1 MQLAVKKHGKSAAHQ
16 ATVDVCSAVGAA
28 HQLCVEYARRLFITL
43 QRAYNTLHAHSRLGG
58 GHYLCWGASWGTVEW
73 LPAV

>member
-28 HQLCVEYARRLFITL
+28 HQLCVEYAHRVRLFMTL
-43 QRAYNTLHAHSRLGG
+43 QRAYNRSARPFEAG
-58 GHYLCWGASWGTVEW
+58 
-73 LPAV
+73 